1 MHILSLRSAV
11 LASAS
16 VAVMALSGAAQAEM
30 TDAAKAFLAE
40 GGINDDLIAQ
50 ASAATEAELAI
61 PQEWIDA
68 AKEEGAIDFG
78 TSDTSEHVAKWLPV
92 FNARYPDVEVV
103 ATETSGNARAVQPL
117 MGYKAGKLVRHIVVS
132 FESSLPDYLEA
143 DALENISDLPALEGI
158 PEDRRDSEGRYSGLQ
173 NTTWCMTY
181 NTENTSE
188 DELPA
193 TWWELVSE
201 DSPLK
206 DGRLGAINRVHL
218 WTLNLWGHPDYGPDR
233 MTNEFL
239 PAFFN
244 TLKPQLRKEG
254 VSGAPQLAIVGEFD
268 VALPTPNDEAAEL
281 IAEGVPLGFHCPE
294 PVPQYFN
301 LIGMFKESPT
311 KNSSKILINW
321 MLSQEGQ
328 LARFVAGRDG
338 PAHKDLQTEYSTSL
352 GDKFAGK
359 DIALRTIPLMTD
371 GLPALYEVW
380 NPMWTGAGGPADN

>member
-1 MHILSLRSAV
+1 MRLLTRNWLV

-16 VAVMALSGAAQAEM
+16 VAAVALAAPAQSEM
-30 TDAAKAFLAE
+30 TDAAQQFLSD
-40 GGINDDLIAQ
+40 GGINQDLIDQ
-50 ASAATEAELAI
+50 ASAATEGELAI
-61 PQEWIDA
+61 PQEWLDM
-68 AKEEGAIDFG
+68 AKEEGPIDFG

-92 FNARYPDVEVV
+92 FNARYPDVEVI

-117 MGYKAGKLVRHIVVS
+117 MGYKAGKLVRHVVVS

-143 DALENISDLPALEGI
+143 DALEDISDLPALEGI
-158 PEDRRDSEGRYSGLQ
+158 PEDRRDPEGHYTGLQ

-181 NTENTSE
+181 NTENTSA

-193 TWWELVSE
+193 TWWDLVSE

-206 DGRLGAINRVHL
+206 DGRVGAINRVHL
-218 WTLNLWGHPDYGPDR
+218 WTLNLWGHPDYGPEK

-301 LIGMFKESPT
+301 LIGMFKDSPT
-311 KNSSKILINW
+311 KYSSKILINW

-328 LARFVAGRDG
+328 LSRFVAGRDG

-352 GDKFAGK
+352 GEAFAGK

-371 GLPALYEVW
+371 GLPKLYEVW
-380 NPMWTGAGGPADN
+380 NPMWTESGGPASD